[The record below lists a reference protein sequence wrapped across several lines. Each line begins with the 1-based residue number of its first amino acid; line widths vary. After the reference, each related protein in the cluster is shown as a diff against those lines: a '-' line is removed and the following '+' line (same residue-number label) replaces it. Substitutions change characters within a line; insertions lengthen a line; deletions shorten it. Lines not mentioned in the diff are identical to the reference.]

1 MSHTTGNVAI
11 LSLSLSLS
19 LSLVCACLCKH
30 ACPLWLD
37 FELNYTYQKT
47 VHLSPQI
54 FPWRERKFVQL
65 NAAKRGNKGFVN
77 DCVFDREVD
86 ILLFLSLQPRQVF
99 SFQLISHVPRIC
111 FQHKVLCLFFFLLF
125 CAGAIGHSTTRAKIY
140 WFFWD
145 KEYGFHASRTYWD
158 S

>member
-1 MSHTTGNVAI
+1 MSTLTWLWTKLY
-11 LSLSLSLS
+11 LSKN
-19 LSLVCACLCKH
+19 C
-30 ACPLWLD
+30 
-37 FELNYTYQKT
+37 
-47 VHLSPQI
+47 VHLSLQI
-54 FPWRERKFVQL
+54 FPWRERKLVQL

-86 ILLFLSLQPRQVF
+86 ILLFLSLQPCQVF

-111 FQHKVLCLFFFLLF
+111 FQHKVLCLYFFLLF